1 MKLHEQIKAR
11 RTALG
16 LTQRQLAE
24 HIGTSQGR
32 VGDWERGEVSPSLEL
47 IEKLAEHLGSFTI
60 GGPSSISVG
69 PSGIAWIRLNPDN
82 MINID
87 RIRSLEV
94 VELFNT
100 TGISYGLMSDAG
112 MVTRGTR
119 EEVEAAIHAITGA
132 SK

>member
-11 RTALG
+11 RTELG

-24 HIGTSQGR
+24 RIGTSQGR

-69 PSGIAWIRLNPDN
+69 PSGRAWIRTSPT
-82 MINID
+82 NIVNVD
-87 RIRSLEV
+87 RIKLLEIHESV
-94 VELFNT
+94 
-100 TGISYGLMSDAG
+100 TGEDRHGLACDNGWVMW
-112 MVTRGTR
+112 GTR